1 MLSPL
6 KTRLTVNETTLEIT
20 MRRHDVNQT
29 FRMAI
34 LFDSCWPTFWLHN
47 CAGGAG
53 GASTTGIAGGAVCID
68 IADFEGFDLVIA

>member
-1 MLSPL
+1 
-6 KTRLTVNETTLEIT
+6 
-20 MRRHDVNQT
+20 MRKHDANQT

-53 GASTTGIAGGAVCID
+53 GAGTTGIAGGAVRAGCID
-68 IADFEGFDLVIA
+68 IADFKGFNLVIPEAAKAT